1 MRSIEREAKKMRLKK
16 LRVAYVWEKAY
27 WAKNFYAKLGYEKK
41 MTVSLPWG
49 DQAHVYE
56 KSLF

>member
-1 MRSIEREAKKMRLKK
+1 MRNIESEAKEMGLKK
-16 LRVAYVWEKAY
+16 LRVAYVREKAY

-41 MTVSLPWG
+41 STVSLPWG

-56 KSLF
+56 KTLL